1 MHPRDQTIFAVSSG
15 RPPSA
20 ISIVRV
26 SGPQAGA
33 ALTLL
38 AGKIPMP
45 RVATRRLLRDSSRQ
59 PIDDAVMLWFPGP
72 ASATGEDLAEF
83 HVHGGRAVLAALFAA
98 LSDFDH
104 VRAAEPGEFTR
115 RAFENG
121 KLDLTEAEGLD
132 DLIHADT
139 DRQRRHALRQLNGLL
154 GDRARDWRAQIIEA
168 SALIEAG
175 IDFSDEADVPVELIA
190 PALKKIKVLLGE
202 IQQVLAAQGHGER
215 LRDGLV
221 VAIAG
226 PPNVG
231 KSTLMNQLAR
241 REVAIVSPH
250 AGTTRDVIEVQLD
263 LDGYPVTVIDTAG
276 IRETDDPVEQEGVRR
291 ARARAAEADVV
302 LWLVDARDEKNLEKS
317 LDQGGAPAWVVRN
330 KIDLEMVESD
340 AAGLSLDAVNPGQAA
355 GALAQTQ
362 RHADFKIS
370 ASRGDG
376 IQELI
381 AAMIVFAQNYFG
393 AGEGG
398 LISRERQRKLL
409 QETAVSLQRS
419 LSVIPEGEELAAE
432 DLRMAARSLG
442 RLLGRVDVEDVLD
455 VIFREFCIGK

>member
-1 MHPRDQTIFAVSSG
+1 MHPREQTIFALSSG

-20 ISIVRV
+20 IALVRV
-26 SGPQAGA
+26 SGPQAGL
-33 ALTLL
+33 ALTSL
-38 AGKIPMP
+38 AGRIPAP
-45 RVATRRLLRDSSRQ
+45 RVATRALLREAAGQ
-59 PIDDAVMLWFPGP
+59 PIDEAVVLWFPGP
-72 ASATGEDLAEF
+72 ASATGEDVAEF

-98 LSDFDH
+98 LAAIEN

-139 DRQRRHALRQLNGLL
+139 DRQRRQALRQLKGLL
-154 GDRARDWRAQIIEA
+154 GDRVRDWRAQIIEA

-175 IDFSDEADVPVELIA
+175 IDFSDEADVPAELIA
-190 PALKKIKVLLGE
+190 PALRKVKGLLAE
-202 IQQVLAAQGHGER
+202 IEEVLAAQGRSER

-250 AGTTRDVIEVQLD
+250 AGTTRDIIEVQLD

-276 IRETDDPVEQEGVRR
+276 IRQTDDPVEQEGVRR
-291 ARARAAEADVV
+291 AQARAAEADLV
-302 LWLVDARDEKNLEKS
+302 LWVADAERKEIQHAGDTPVWL
-317 LDQGGAPAWVVRN
+317 VRN
-330 KIDLEMVESD
+330 KIDLD
-340 AAGLSLDAVNPGQAA
+340 AGRSEGGRSTPELGQ
-355 GALAQTQ
+355 GSGGIEL
-362 RHADFKIS
+362 RIS
-370 ASRGDG
+370 AGRGEG
-376 IQELI
+376 IPELI
-381 AAMIVFAQNYFG
+381 SALVGFARDYFG
-393 AGEGG
+393 SDTGG
-398 LISRERQRKLL
+398 LIARTRQRKLL
-409 QETAVSLQRS
+409 QEAAVSLRRS
-419 LSVIPEGEELAAE
+419 IDVIGSGEELAAE
-432 DLRMAARSLG
+432 DLRSAAYCLG
-442 RLLGRVDVEDVLD
+442 RLLGRVDVEDILD

>member
-1 MHPRDQTIFAVSSG
+1 MHPREQTIFALSSG

-26 SGPQAGA
+26 SGPQAGT
-33 ALTLL
+33 ALTSL
-38 AGKIPMP
+38 AGKVPLP
-45 RVATRRLLRDSSRQ
+45 RMAARVLLRDANQ
-59 PIDDAVMLWFPGP
+59 APIDDAVVLWFPGP
-72 ASATGEDLAEF
+72 ASATGEDIAEF

-98 LSDFDH
+98 LSGLEN

-139 DRQRRHALRQLNGLL
+139 DRQRRQALRQLKGLL
-154 GDRARDWRAQIIEA
+154 GDKARVWGAQIIA
-168 SALIEAG
+168 AAALIEAG
-175 IDFSDEADVPVELIA
+175 IDFSDEGDVPRELLV
-190 PALKKIKVLLGE
+190 PARAKIETLLRE
-202 IQQVLAAQGHGER
+202 IQEVLAAQGKSER

-250 AGTTRDVIEVQLD
+250 AGTTRDAIEVQLD

-276 IRETDDPVEQEGVRR
+276 IRETQDPVEQEGVRR
-291 ARARAAEADVV
+291 ARARAAEADLV
-302 LWLVDARDEKNLEKS
+302 LWLVDAQHGDEVRLPVIESKTPVW
-317 LDQGGAPAWVVRN
+317 AVRN
-330 KIDLEMVESD
+330 KIELD
-340 AAGLSLDAVNPGQAA
+340 AARPEAAVLVAATLGQ
-355 GALAQTQ
+355 GC
-362 RHADFKIS
+362 ADSQFAIS

-376 IQELI
+376 LRELI
-381 AAMIVFAQNYFG
+381 AALVAFAENYFG
-393 AGEGG
+393 GGEEA
-398 LISRERQRKLL
+398 LIGRERQRVLL
-409 QETAVSLQRS
+409 RETADSLQRS
-419 LSVIPEGEELAAE
+419 MKVVGQGEELLAEELRIAAHC
-432 DLRMAARSLG
+432 LG
-442 RLLGRVDVEDVLD
+442 RLLGGVDVEDILD
-455 VIFREFCIGK
+455 AIFREFCIGK

>member
-1 MHPRDQTIFAVSSG
+1 MHPRDQTIFALSSG
-15 RPPSA
+15 RLPSA
-20 ISIVRV
+20 IALVRV
-26 SGPQAGA
+26 SGPQAGKIVT
-33 ALTLL
+33 TLV
-38 AGKIPMP
+38 GKTPSP
-45 RVATRRLLRDSSRQ
+45 RSATRALLRDVGQR
-59 PIDDAVMLWFPGP
+59 PIDDAVVLWFPAP
-72 ASATGEDLAEF
+72 ASATGEDVAEF

-98 LSDFDH
+98 LSAFEN

-139 DRQRRHALRQLNGLL
+139 DRQRRQALRQLKGLL
-154 GDRARDWRAQIIEA
+154 GDKARDWRARIIEA

-175 IDFSDEADVPVELIA
+175 IDFSDEGDVPAELIA
-190 PALKKIKVLLGE
+190 PALAKVKALLTE
-202 IQQVLAAQGHGER
+202 IDEVLAGQGRSER

-291 ARARAAEADVV
+291 ARARAADADLV
-302 LWLVDARDEKNLEKS
+302 LWLTDVSPVAIQHD
-317 LDQGGAPAWVVRN
+317 GTAPVWMVRN
-330 KIDLEMVESD
+330 KIDLE
-340 AAGLSLDAVNPGQAA
+340 AASRPLAEASGQ
-355 GALAQTQ
+355 GGFQ
-362 RHADFKIS
+362 IS

-376 IQELI
+376 LPELI
-381 AAMIVFAQNYFG
+381 AALVGFAQNYFG
-393 AGEGG
+393 GSEGG
-398 LISRERQRKLL
+398 LIGRTRQRKLL
-409 QETAVSLQRS
+409 QETATSLRRCVEVVGQ
-419 LSVIPEGEELAAE
+419 GEELAAE
-432 DLRMAARSLG
+432 ELRMAAHSLG
-442 RLLGRVDVEDVLD
+442 RLLGRVDVEDILD
-455 VIFREFCIGK
+455 VIFREFCVGK

>member
-1 MHPRDQTIFAVSSG
+1 MHPRDQTIFALSSG

-20 ISIVRV
+20 IALVRV
-26 SGPQAGA
+26 SGS
-33 ALTLL
+33 L
-38 AGKIPMP
+38 AGKIVTVLAGKLPSP
-45 RVATRRLLRDSSRQ
+45 RMATRALLRDIGQR
-59 PIDDAVMLWFPGP
+59 PIDDAVVLWFPSP
-72 ASATGEDLAEF
+72 ASATGEDVAEF

-98 LSDFDH
+98 LSAFEN
-104 VRAAEPGEFTR
+104 VRPAEPGEFTR

-139 DRQRRHALRQLNGLL
+139 DRQRRQALRQLKGLL
-154 GDRARDWRAQIIEA
+154 GDRARNWRARIIEA

-175 IDFSDEADVPVELIA
+175 IDFSDEGDVPAELIA
-190 PALKKIKVLLGE
+190 PALAKVKALLTE
-202 IQQVLAAQGHGER
+202 IEEVLAGQGRSER

-291 ARARAAEADVV
+291 ARSRAADADLV
-302 LWLVDARDEKNLEKS
+302 LWLTDVLPVTIQHD
-317 LDQGGAPAWVVRN
+317 GTAPVWMVRN
-330 KIDLEMVESD
+330 KIDLEADSRP
-340 AAGLSLDAVNPGQAA
+340 LDETPGQ
-355 GALAQTQ
+355 GAFQ
-362 RHADFKIS
+362 IS

-376 IQELI
+376 LPELI
-381 AAMIVFAQNYFG
+381 AALVGFAQNYFG
-393 AGEGG
+393 GGEGG
-398 LISRERQRKLL
+398 LIGRTRQRQHL
-409 QETAVSLQRS
+409 QETATSLRRCVQ
-419 LSVIPEGEELAAE
+419 VIGQGEELAAE
-432 DLRMAARSLG
+432 ELRMAARSLG
-442 RLLGRVDVEDVLD
+442 RLLGRVDVEDILD
-455 VIFREFCIGK
+455 VIFREFCVGK

>member
-1 MHPRDQTIFAVSSG
+1 MHRRDQTIFALSSG

-20 ISIVRV
+20 IALVRV
-26 SGPQAGA
+26 SGS
-33 ALTLL
+33 L
-38 AGKIPMP
+38 AGKIVTVLAGKLPSP
-45 RVATRRLLRDSSRQ
+45 RMATRALLRDIGQR
-59 PIDDAVMLWFPGP
+59 PIDDAVVLWFPSP
-72 ASATGEDLAEF
+72 ASATGEDVAEF

-98 LSDFDH
+98 LSAFEN
-104 VRAAEPGEFTR
+104 VRPAEPGEFTR

-139 DRQRRHALRQLNGLL
+139 DRQRRQALRQLKGLL
-154 GDRARDWRAQIIEA
+154 GDRARNWRARIIEA

-175 IDFSDEADVPVELIA
+175 IDFSDEGDVPAELIA
-190 PALKKIKVLLGE
+190 PALVKVKALLAE
-202 IQQVLAAQGHGER
+202 IEEVLAGQGRGER

-291 ARARAAEADVV
+291 ARSRAADADLV
-302 LWLVDARDEKNLEKS
+302 LWLTDVLPVVIQHD
-317 LDQGGAPAWVVRN
+317 GTAPVWMVRN
-330 KIDLEMVESD
+330 KIDLEADSRP
-340 AAGLSLDAVNPGQAA
+340 LDETPGQ
-355 GALAQTQ
+355 GAFQ
-362 RHADFKIS
+362 IS

-376 IQELI
+376 LPELI
-381 AAMIVFAQNYFG
+381 AALVGFAQNYFG
-393 AGEGG
+393 GGEGG
-398 LISRERQRKLL
+398 LIGRTRQRQHL
-409 QETAVSLQRS
+409 QETATSLRRCVQ
-419 LSVIPEGEELAAE
+419 VIGQGEELAAE
-432 DLRMAARSLG
+432 ELRMAARSLG
-442 RLLGRVDVEDVLD
+442 RLLGRVDVEDILD
-455 VIFREFCIGK
+455 VIFREFCVGK